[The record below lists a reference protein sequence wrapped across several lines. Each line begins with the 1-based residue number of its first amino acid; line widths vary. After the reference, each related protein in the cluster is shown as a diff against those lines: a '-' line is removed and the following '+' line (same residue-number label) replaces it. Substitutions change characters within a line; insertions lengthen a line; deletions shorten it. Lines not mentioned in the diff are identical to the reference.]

1 MKKYIVVTGGAG
13 FVGANL
19 IEFLIKKTKYKIISF
34 FAKKA
39 RGSMARFI
47 VQNKIKKVE
56 DLNDFNLDGYS
67 YSKND
72 SETNK
77 PVFLRKS

>member
-1 MKKYIVVTGGAG
+1 
-13 FVGANL
+13 
-19 IEFLIKKTKYKIISF
+19 
-34 FAKKA
+34 
-39 RGSMARFI
+39 MARFI

-56 DLNDFNLDGYS
+56 DLNDFNLDGYR

>member
-1 MKKYIVVTGGAG
+1 MT
-13 FVGANL
+13 
-19 IEFLIKKTKYKIISF
+19 
-34 FAKKA
+34 
-39 RGSMARFI
+39 RFI